1 MLEIGILKDFFFTMM
16 KYENQVEES
25 IVESGH
31 IFLNWSIVYN
41 VVLASGVQK
50 SNSVTYAYT
59 CIFFSD
65 FFPL

>member
-31 IFLNWSIVYN
+31 IFLN
-41 VVLASGVQK
+41 
-50 SNSVTYAYT
+50 
-59 CIFFSD
+59 
-65 FFPL
+65 